1 MRCANCSQELA
12 TYSGDFGP
20 VHEDGLY
27 ACDVPADL
35 VCSSRFITAE
45 LPDDAVILGSLID
58 ELSAVISRL
67 REIVKETTD
76 AN

>member
-20 VHEDGLY
+20 MHENGLY
-27 ACDVPADL
+27 LCDVPANL
-35 VCSSRFITAE
+35 VSSGRFFTAE

-67 REIVKETTD
+67 REIVKE
-76 AN
+76 N